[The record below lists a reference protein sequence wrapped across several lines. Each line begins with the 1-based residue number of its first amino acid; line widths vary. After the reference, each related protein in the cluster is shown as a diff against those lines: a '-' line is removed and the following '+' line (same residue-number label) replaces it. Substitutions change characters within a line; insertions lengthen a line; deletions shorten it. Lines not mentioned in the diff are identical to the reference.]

1 MPAHL
6 ALHIEHMLYSRA
18 MMTVKKKVVNPNFY
32 FCWPRAA
39 KQGWPAWLV
48 RPKPA
53 GRPVEALLLCQLL
66 LELQ

>member
-32 FCWPRAA
+32 FAGPNLQNRGDLL
-39 KQGWPAWLV
+39 GWGT
-48 RPKPA
+48 RRPA
-53 GRPVEALLLCQLL
+53 GRAVEALLLCGPL